1 MILKDGIMSVA
12 ETEEEFSPIQEYSPS
27 EGQDESC
34 SFENMQTELH
44 CKGAVLTK
52 AWSDLFRFIT
62 KYQAELVMKE
72 NSVEIAGKEIEERK
86 KHLEVIADSGHDET
100 LQDVIYTKERMLR
113 KAQSELDV
121 KDRMLQE
128 VQSELSSNTELLEKS
143 QCDLLKKQNDLVQY
157 RGNVEQLKS
166 ELNVKQEQIKIKDT
180 LLKKLQNQLMKEN
193 AELKEQLELERRALQ
208 LEKQSHDLTKR
219 TMSSPGLNTRKR
231 ARMSADAATVVEIS
245 DSPPTL
251 DLSDRK
257 NFGLSNVISKSE
269 SQTQSSE
276 QGRRV
281 SSRLKSRT
289 STSRSSTDHSSHL
302 HHMPPASTSS
312 SQVTYTTPQKDA
324 KFPET
329 FMASQG
335 NNAPVSDSTGVTSDT
350 YFPLSVSEDTKLI
363 DISSMK
369 VDSDIQGDVPPVSPS
384 ASDNEGDVTISELI
398 QSPEGSTD
406 AKNQNLEVRQESD
419 GTCLKMCSSPK
430 KYTCR
435 IGDEA
440 FPSKQSLGH
449 HILVHSTEAH
459 KCSQCEKAYI
469 TKWRLQ
475 QHMLIHT
482 GEKPYE
488 CEDCDFF
495 SKKVAA
501 LRVHMRNEHGKIH
514 EFSGLPFSKPA
525 PIASAVVAAQISSQS
540 SQSLDSNIV
549 ADSEAILEEESN
561 FVIGSQKIRCDL
573 CDLVFPSAQSL
584 VEHRQTH
591 VTVISGSSNRS
602 SESEIIASSEVAVER
617 SILRVKLRR
626 CDELVPISKQTFRV
640 NQRTHTDEP
649 SNQYESD
656 TVVSSSESAGQEES
670 NLDSCSQDV
679 YCSVCNLV
687 LPSER
692 SLRLHRR
699 THTDMTND
707 KSHVCSVCDETFQ
720 RADDLQKHELVHKV
734 QKTFVCPFCQETCQ
748 SKIDLQNHILLHGD
762 KSKSVPD
769 RQDRGEKSKSNTL
782 ECSICHKWFV
792 SQSVLK
798 VHLTSHTDERPWEC
812 SICNKRFRQRAGRDK
827 HELIHKGI
835 KPVQCP
841 VCQKDFRAK
850 FALQHHMRVHNKKP
864 RNEQCPVCGK
874 LFATK
879 GLLKSHQRS
888 HSNDCPWECST
899 CGKFF
904 KTRGGR
910 SFHQMN
916 HTGEKPFKCDLCKKS
931 FRTKFEFRFHV
942 MYHARMAG
950 KKPKPNY
957 FRPRVET
964 LQDTAVDSQEIS
976 TAVAG
981 STDVLADVANTQILT
996 GSLGT
1001 QAIIAEGAD
1010 PDMFLIK
1017 TVNDKQMALIKIP
1030 QESQRAVRE
1039 AAGVIHSVEEGQTAT
1054 AGLESGQSV
1063 VDSQISSATSSLT
1076 LGVDTNMTK
1085 NPNAGPNV
1093 YKCNVCQKVFM
1104 TQRLL
1109 DVHMCKKLTN

>member
-406 AKNQNLEVRQESD
+406 AKNVDAGLLLDCEANPQETTEGSFSQAKEKKD
-419 GTCLKMCSSPK
+419 NFICKFCGNVYKSVGSLK
-430 KYTCR
+430 R
-435 IGDEA
+435 HER
-440 FPSKQSLGH
+440 
-449 HILVHSTEAH
+449 VHNGNGFT
-459 KCSQCEKAYI
+459 
-469 TKWRLQ
+469 
-475 QHMLIHT
+475 
-482 GEKPYE
+482 
-488 CEDCDFF
+488 CDFCQ
-495 SKKVAA
+495 KQYPEVYQLK
-501 LRVHMRNEHGKIH
+501 RH
-514 EFSGLPFSKPA
+514 
-525 PIASAVVAAQISSQS
+525 IASVH
-540 SQSLDSNIV
+540 D
-549 ADSEAILEEESN
+549 
-561 FVIGSQKIRCDL
+561 KIRYPCPE
-573 CDLVFPSAQSL
+573 CRKQFCSK
-584 VEHRQTH
+584 
-591 VTVISGSSNRS
+591 SN
-602 SESEIIASSEVAVER
+602 
-617 SILRVKLRR
+617 
-626 CDELVPISKQTFRV
+626 
-640 NQRTHTDEP
+640 
-649 SNQYESD
+649 
-656 TVVSSSESAGQEES
+656 
-670 NLDSCSQDV
+670 
-679 YCSVCNLV
+679 
-687 LPSER
+687 
-692 SLRLHRR
+692 
-699 THTDMTND
+699 
-707 KSHVCSVCDETFQ
+707 
-720 RADDLQKHELVHKV
+720 LQKHLDDHK
-734 QKTFVCPFCQETCQ
+734 KIFRFKCTKCQRGYNNQ
-748 SKIDLQNHILLHGD
+748 FSFKNHM
-762 KSKSVPD
+762 D
-769 RQDRGEKSKSNTL
+769 RHN
-782 ECSICHKWFV
+782 
-792 SQSVLK
+792 
-798 VHLTSHTDERPWEC
+798 
-812 SICNKRFRQRAGRDK
+812 
-827 HELIHKGI
+827 GI
-835 KPVQCP
+835 KRHLCP
-841 VCQKDFRAK
+841 S
-850 FALQHHMRVHNKKP
+850 
-864 RNEQCPVCGK
+864 CGK
-874 LFATK
+874 LFVQVADRDRHYNSCGNLVAPLRCSICDKTFRDTRY
-879 GLLKSHQRS
+879 LKEHENYHLDPSALK
-888 HSNDCPWECST
+888 CKF
-899 CGKFF
+899 CGKTFQYSGNLHHHR
-904 KTRGGR
+904 KT
-910 SFHQMN
+910 
-916 HTGEKPFKCDLCKKS
+916 
-931 FRTKFEFRFHV
+931 
-942 MYHARMAG
+942 
-950 KKPKPNY
+950 
-957 FRPRVET
+957 
-964 LQDTAVDSQEIS
+964 
-976 TAVAG
+976 
-981 STDVLADVANTQILT
+981 
-996 GSLGT
+996 
-1001 QAIIAEGAD
+1001 
-1010 PDMFLIK
+1010 
-1017 TVNDKQMALIKIP
+1017 
-1030 QESQRAVRE
+1030 
-1039 AAGVIHSVEEGQTAT
+1039 
-1054 AGLESGQSV
+1054 
-1063 VDSQISSATSSLT
+1063 
-1076 LGVDTNMTK
+1076 
-1085 NPNAGPNV
+1085 
-1093 YKCNVCQKVFM
+1093 CQKR
-1104 TQRLL
+1104 TE
-1109 DVHMCKKLTN
+1109 

>member
-406 AKNQNLEVRQESD
+406 AKN
-419 GTCLKMCSSPK
+419 
-430 KYTCR
+430 
-435 IGDEA
+435 GDA
-440 FPSKQSLGH
+440 GL
-449 HILVHSTEAH
+449 
-459 KCSQCEKAYI
+459 
-469 TKWRLQ
+469 RLD
-475 QHMLIHT
+475 
-482 GEKPYE
+482 
-488 CEDCDFF
+488 CEDVPEGV
-495 SKKVAA
+495 KAA
-501 LRVHMRNEHGKIH
+501 E
-514 EFSGLPFSKPA
+514 S
-525 PIASAVVAAQISSQS
+525 SSQTKEKK
-540 SQSLDSNIV
+540 D
-549 ADSEAILEEESN
+549 N
-561 FVIGSQKIRCDL
+561 FICK
-573 CDLVFPSAQSL
+573 
-584 VEHRQTH
+584 
-591 VTVISGSSNRS
+591 
-602 SESEIIASSEVAVER
+602 
-617 SILRVKLRR
+617 
-626 CDELVPISKQTFRV
+626 
-640 NQRTHTDEP
+640 
-649 SNQYESD
+649 
-656 TVVSSSESAGQEES
+656 
-670 NLDSCSQDV
+670 
-679 YCSVCNLV
+679 
-687 LPSER
+687 
-692 SLRLHRR
+692 
-699 THTDMTND
+699 
-707 KSHVCSVCDETFQ
+707 
-720 RADDLQKHELVHKV
+720 
-734 QKTFVCPFCQETCQ
+734 FC
-748 SKIDLQNHILLHGD
+748 G
-762 KSKSVPD
+762 
-769 RQDRGEKSKSNTL
+769 
-782 ECSICHKWFV
+782 
-792 SQSVLK
+792 
-798 VHLTSHTDERPWEC
+798 
-812 SICNKRFRQRAGRDK
+812 
-827 HELIHKGI
+827 
-835 KPVQCP
+835 
-841 VCQKDFRAK
+841 
-850 FALQHHMRVHNKKP
+850 
-864 RNEQCPVCGK
+864 
-874 LFATK
+874 
-879 GLLKSHQRS
+879 
-888 HSNDCPWECST
+888 
-899 CGKFF
+899 
-904 KTRGGR
+904 
-910 SFHQMN
+910 
-916 HTGEKPFKCDLCKKS
+916 
-931 FRTKFEFRFHV
+931 
-942 MYHARMAG
+942 
-950 KKPKPNY
+950 
-957 FRPRVET
+957 
-964 LQDTAVDSQEIS
+964 
-976 TAVAG
+976 
-981 STDVLADVANTQILT
+981 
-996 GSLGT
+996 
-1001 QAIIAEGAD
+1001 
-1010 PDMFLIK
+1010 
-1017 TVNDKQMALIKIP
+1017 
-1030 QESQRAVRE
+1030 
-1039 AAGVIHSVEEGQTAT
+1039 
-1054 AGLESGQSV
+1054 
-1063 VDSQISSATSSLT
+1063 
-1076 LGVDTNMTK
+1076 
-1085 NPNAGPNV
+1085 NV
-1093 YKCNVCQKVFM
+1093 YKSMSSLKRHERVHIGKGSTCDICQKQYAEIYDLKRHIASVHDKIRYPCPECQKQFRSKYSL
-1104 TQRLL
+1104 QRHL
-1109 DVHMCKKLTN
+1109 DDHKKIFRYKL